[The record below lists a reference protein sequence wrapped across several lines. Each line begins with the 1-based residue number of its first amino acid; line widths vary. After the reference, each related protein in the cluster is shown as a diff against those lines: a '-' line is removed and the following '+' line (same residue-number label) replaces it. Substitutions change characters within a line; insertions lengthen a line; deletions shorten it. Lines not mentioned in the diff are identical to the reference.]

1 MEPSSPRAPA
11 SPCCV
16 PASSPG
22 L

>member
-11 SPCCV
+11 SPGCV